1 MGYCK
6 KSEGVKLL
14 LQQPIMAFLP
24 FMPTGATMHS
34 SQTPPLF
41 VRPLIA
47 LLSLAF
53 AGTLAQAAPVAD
65 VHALAQKEQ
74 QPLLD
79 TLRDLVHIES
89 GSKDI
94 EGLNQIAALIAG
106 QLKAQGGTV
115 EILQPTDI
123 YRLDDT
129 PEKVGPAVHAEFKG
143 TGTKKILFIAHMDTV
158 YLKGMLKDQPFRID
172 GGKAYGLGIA
182 DDKQGVA
189 TILHTVGLLQKLGFK
204 EYGTLTVLING
215 DEEISS
221 PGARSTIT
229 RVAADQDAVFSF
241 EGGGTDGSLR
251 LATSGIGAAYL
262 TVQGRASHAG
272 ASPEKGVNAL
282 YELSHQLLQLK
293 DLSRPEQ
300 GLKLNWTVAQAGTN
314 RNVIPAEA
322 TAQADARA
330 LRVSDFDGLEKELQ
344 AKVQTK
350 LQPESKVSVK
360 FEVRRPP
367 LEASDDSRRVAGHGK
382 AIYQELGLPLN
393 VLDKATGG
401 GTDAAFAA
409 LKTRGAVV
417 EGMGLSGY
425 GAHSNNAEYVQIDT
439 IVPRLYLA
447 TRMVMD
453 ISRGV
458 LK

>member
-1 MGYCK
+1 M
-6 KSEGVKLL
+6 
-14 LQQPIMAFLP
+14 QRLP
-24 FMPTGATMHS
+24 SAR
-34 SQTPPLF
+34 PL

-47 LLSLAF
+47 SLSLAF
-53 AGTLAQAAPVAD
+53 AFSFASAVHAAPVAE

-79 TLRDLVHIES
+79 TLKDLVHIES

-94 EGLNQIAALIAG
+94 EGLNQIADRIAS
-106 QLKAQGGTV
+106 QLKQLGGAV
-115 EILQPTDI
+115 EVLQTSDI

-129 PEKVGPAVHAEFKG
+129 PEKVGPAVQAVFKG
-143 TGTKKILFIAHMDTV
+143 SGTKKIMLIAHMDTV
-158 YLKGMLKDQPFRID
+158 YLKGMLKGQPFRIEGD
-172 GGKAYGLGIA
+172 RAYGLGIA

-189 TILHTVGLLQKLGFK
+189 LILHTVALLQKLNFK

-221 PGARSTIT
+221 PGWRSTIT

-262 TVQGRASHAG
+262 TVQGKASHAG
-272 ASPEKGVNAL
+272 AKPEDGVNAL
-282 YELSHQLLQLK
+282 YELSHQLLQMK
-293 DLSRPEQ
+293 DLSKTEE
-300 GLKLNWTVAQAGTN
+300 GLKLNWTVSKAGTN

-330 LRVSDFDGLEKELQ
+330 LRVADFDGLEKNLQ
-344 AKVQTK
+344 EKVKTK
-350 LQPESKVSVK
+350 LLPASKVDVK

-367 LEASDDSRRVAGHGK
+367 LEANEASRRVAGYGK
-382 AIYQELGLPLN
+382 VIYQELGMSLN
-393 VLDKATGG
+393 VVEKATGG

-409 LKTRGAVV
+409 LKTKGAVV

-425 GAHSNNAEYVQIDT
+425 GAHSNDAEYVQLNT

>member
-1 MGYCK
+1 MHH
-6 KSEGVKLL
+6 SLL
-14 LQQPIMAFLP
+14 RPQSVPSFA
-24 FMPTGATMHS
+24 
-34 SQTPPLF
+34 
-41 VRPLIA
+41 RPLMA
-47 LLSLAF
+47 SLALAF
-53 AGTLAQAAPVAD
+53 AAAVAQAAPVAE

-94 EGLNQIAALIAG
+94 EGLNQIAERIAG
-106 QLKAQGGTV
+106 QLKQLGGTV
-115 EILQPTDI
+115 DVLQTSDI

-129 PEKVGPAVHAEFKG
+129 PEKVGPAVQAVFKG
-143 TGTKKILFIAHMDTV
+143 TGTKKIMLIAHMDTV
-158 YLKGMLKDQPFRID
+158 YLKGMLKGQPFRID
-172 GGKAYGLGIA
+172 GDKAYGLGIS

-189 TILHTVGLLQKLGFK
+189 LILHTVALLQKLNFK
-204 EYGTLTVLING
+204 DYGTLTVLING

-221 PGARSTIT
+221 PGWRSTIT
-229 RVAADQDAVFSF
+229 RVAAEQDVVLSF
-241 EGGGTDGSLR
+241 EGGGTDGTLR

-262 TVQGRASHAG
+262 TVQGKASHAG
-272 ASPEKGVNAL
+272 AKPEDGVNAL
-282 YELSHQLLQLK
+282 YELSHQLLQMK
-293 DLSRPEQ
+293 DLSKTDE
-300 GLKLNWTVAQAGTN
+300 GLKLNWTVSKAGTN

-330 LRVSDFDGLEKELQ
+330 LRVADFDGLEKSLQ
-344 AKVQTK
+344 EKVKSK
-350 LQPESKVSVK
+350 LLPASKVDVK

-367 LEASDDSRRVAGHGK
+367 LEASDASRRVAGYGK
-382 AIYQELGLPLN
+382 VIYQELGMSLN
-393 VLDKATGG
+393 VVEKATGG

-425 GAHSNNAEYVQIDT
+425 GAHSNDAEYVQINT

-447 TRMVMD
+447 TRMIMD
-453 ISRGV
+453 ISRDRV
-458 LK
+458 K